1 MSQTLSEL
9 DFQAEAIR
17 IIQEKT
23 DTPLELPMLP
33 VIRDALQDYIKNER
47 GDHPSQY
54 IFLSMQP
61 PYSHIS
67 PAVLRGSV
75 RRAILAAG
83 IERNGRG
90 VCAHALR
97 SSLAS
102 SMVNDGVPYEVARRT
117 LGHRDK
123 DAIRHYAKLDVE
135 QLRLYALDPPVATGR
150 FAEII
155 SGRCSVK

>member
-1 MSQTLSEL
+1 MQ
-9 DFQAEAIR
+9 
-17 IIQEKT
+17 
-23 DTPLELPMLP
+23 LELPMLP
-33 VIRDALQDYIKNER
+33 IIRDALQDYVKNAR
-47 GDHPSQY
+47 GSHSSPY
-54 IFLSMQP
+54 VFLSMQP
-61 PYSHIS
+61 PHCHVS
-67 PAVLRGSV
+67 PAVLSGSV

-83 IERNGRG
+83 IDRNGRG
-90 VCAHALR
+90 VCARVLR

-135 QLRLYALDPPVATGR
+135 QLKLYALEPPAASGR
-150 FAEII
+150 FAEIL